1 MFLKMFLVYTP
12 WRLEV
17 LFLLVPCYWKWSTS
31 HLLGSIVARYFE
43 WTKDSVARADMW
55 QSAWDSMVNAMS
67 DMQVVSENFGVAC
80 LSRSE
85 AKKING
91 KGVFRYHAYMN
102 PSSRRNGSHDF
113 NSLLEDLRSRRLCR
127 ACESLAKLF
136 ASDSVAGPPTYTRAL
151 QVLKDSGVKL
161 FARECMR
168 TRFEHE
174 RG

>member
-1 MFLKMFLVYTP
+1 MSVSFNF
-12 WRLEV
+12 
-17 LFLLVPCYWKWSTS
+17 
-31 HLLGSIVARYFE
+31 RY
-43 WTKDSVARADMW
+43 S
-55 QSAWDSMVNAMS
+55 N
-67 DMQVVSENFGVAC
+67 C
-80 LSRSE
+80 
-85 AKKING
+85 G

-174 RG
+174 SGCLVIKFCFVFCQRVGVWLFAWFGGRPLHILLALTHVSLMHVWCDGGAACLVRSHSLWHGL